1 MSNVGANEH
10 GHLNASE
17 VLAGFSCAQ
26 MFACSKH
33 GVSLPY
39 LVDAKAIRCIPSCT
53 VH

>member
-1 MSNVGANEH
+1 MSTAGANEC

-17 VLAGFSCAQ
+17 VLADFSCAQ

-33 GVSLPY
+33 GASLPY
-39 LVDAKAIRCIPSCT
+39 LVGAKAIRCMPSCT